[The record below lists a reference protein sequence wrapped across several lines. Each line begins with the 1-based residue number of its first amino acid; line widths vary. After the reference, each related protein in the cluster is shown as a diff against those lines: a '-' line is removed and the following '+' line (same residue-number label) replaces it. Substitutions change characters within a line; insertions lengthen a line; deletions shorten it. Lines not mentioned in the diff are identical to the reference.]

1 MNWLILSFTGLFS
14 LSIMSFFITL
24 LARKGYPVSFI
35 LLGISIV
42 LTIFY
47 FVQTF
52 ITAHYKVAFS
62 PSVLGILLFIGI
74 LSAIGNVTLY
84 QAANTAPN
92 AGLAIGIVGMQ
103 SVVVAILAFMFLKDK
118 MTTLQLIGLM
128 LSVVAIFLMSMGS
141 NNSSDSKQ
149 QIAQGKHITT
159 KK

>member
-47 FVQTF
+47 IIQTF
-52 ITAHYKVAFS
+52 FVAQYKFVFS
-62 PSVLGILLFIGI
+62 PSVLGLLLFIGI
-74 LSAIGNVTLY
+74 LSAIGNVALY

-92 AGLAIGIVGMQ
+92 AGLAIGIVGLQ
-103 SVVVAILAFMFLKDK
+103 SVVVAVLAFFFLKDT
-118 MTTLQLIGLM
+118 MSPWQLLGLA
-128 LSVVAIFLMSMGS
+128 LSVVAIFLMSLG
-141 NNSSDSKQ
+141 NTTAKEKTVIAHQ
-149 QIAQGKHITT
+149 QKNVST
-159 KK
+159 K